1 MYFAWV
7 MLEYSCP
14 NGHHNTLNKYYSS
27 TFPVSEDSLSSH
39 LPRALPCSQCRPD
52 SISRPQSPETSRVT
66 GRVHALTEEQFFDLG
81 VTAESLD
88 RPKQDS

>member
-7 MLEYSCP
+7 VLEYSCP
-14 NGHHNTLNKYYSS
+14 NGHSNTLNKYYSS
-27 TFPVSEDSLSSH
+27 SLPVSEDSISSH
-39 LPRALPCSQCRPD
+39 LPLALPCSQCHPD
-52 SISRPQSPETSRVT
+52 SISLPQSSAGSTVT
-66 GRVHALTEEQFFDLG
+66 GRVHALTEEQFWDLG